1 MHTQNPN
8 LASSCPSHERGEA
21 GGGKRKKGYIRLSSF
36 FVSPPADGVPQRRH
50 LCFWEPVE
58 GGEGHHKYIRAE
70 GANGPGRPLRTG
82 STDRPWWNRI
92 QAHTNSCC
100 VLVIIMRLYKLPLI
114 LGYKII
120 KFYNQI
126 SNFICTL
133 SPPRLM
139 ASFYPHHPLLI

>member
-1 MHTQNPN
+1 MDRVDRFGPVQQTG
-8 LASSCPSHERGEA
+8 L
-21 GGGKRKKGYIRLSSF
+21 GGTGFRPTRI
-36 FVSPPADGVPQRRH
+36 
-50 LCFWEPVE
+50 PV
-58 GGEGHHKYIRAE
+58 
-70 GANGPGRPLRTG
+70 
-82 STDRPWWNRI
+82 
-92 QAHTNSCC
+92 
-100 VLVIIMRLYKLPLI
+100 VFLVIIMRLYKLPLI